1 LLCRYYLDYCASY
14 LKVSAKVYALLG
26 MLAERSPTFG
36 RGSAALAIPH
46 LAEKLGDVKL
56 KKPAS
61 DLLLLFAE
69 KTSLS
74 FVLSQ
79 GG

>member
-1 LLCRYYLDYCASY
+1 ML
-14 LKVSAKVYALLG
+14 VGV
-26 MLAERSPTFG
+26 LAERSSTFS

-79 GG
+79 G

>member
-1 LLCRYYLDYCASY
+1 
-14 LKVSAKVYALLG
+14 
-26 MLAERSPTFG
+26 MLAERSTTFG

-46 LAEKLGDVKL
+46 LAEKLGDMKL
-56 KKPAS
+56 KKPAG
-61 DLLLLFAE
+61 DTLLLFAE

-79 GG
+79 GSSL